1 MVLKGNIREDL
12 KEAVK
17 NREELKS
24 SVLRLLL
31 AAIFNK
37 EKEKR
42 YKLILRRC
50 SGLRLSLSNALSK
63 EKPELSGEE
72 LEEESQLNDEEVIDV
87 ISSEAKKRKESIVEF
102 GKGKRMDLVEK
113 EKKELEIL
121 EKYLPEQ
128 LSEEEIKKLVKEAI
142 DKTVAKEIHPV
153 KSAEGGVSPKAKQF
167 NRVKDMGKPSSRFL
181 TDVPFRRDIVNA
193 KQVKNSLLGK
203 VMQEVMPKV
212 KGKADGSLVSK
223 VVKELLAQ

>member
-42 YKLILRRC
+42 YKL
-50 SGLRLSLSNALSK
+50 SK

-87 ISSEAKKRKESIVEF
+87 ISSEARKRKESIVEF
-102 GKGKRMDLVEK
+102 EKGGRKDLVEK

-142 DKTVAKEIHPV
+142 EKTGAKEM
-153 KSAEGGVSPKAKQF
+153 
-167 NRVKDMGKPSSRFL
+167 KDMGK
-181 TDVPFRRDIVNA
+181 
-193 KQVKNSLLGK
+193 
-203 VMQEVMPKV
+203 VMAELMPKV
-212 KGKADGSLVSK
+212 KGKADGSLVSRI
-223 VVKELLAQ
+223 VKDLLIPKTE

>member
-1 MVLKGNIREDL
+1 MALKDNIREDL

-24 SVLRLLL
+24 SALRLLL

-42 YKLILRRC
+42 YK
-50 SGLRLSLSNALSK
+50 LSK

-87 ISSEAKKRKESIVEF
+87 ISSEARKRKESIVEF
-102 GKGKRMDLVEK
+102 EKGGRKDLVEK

-142 DKTVAKEIHPV
+142 DKTGAKEM
-153 KSAEGGVSPKAKQF
+153 
-167 NRVKDMGKPSSRFL
+167 KDM
-181 TDVPFRRDIVNA
+181 
-193 KQVKNSLLGK
+193 GK

>member
-1 MVLKGNIREDL
+1 MALKGNIRENL

-42 YKLILRRC
+42 YKL
-50 SGLRLSLSNALSK
+50 SK

-72 LEEESQLNDEEVIDV
+72 LEEKSQLNDEEVIEV
-87 ISSEAKKRKESIVEF
+87 ISSEVKKRKESILEF
-102 GKGKRMDLVEK
+102 EKGKREDLVEK
-113 EKKELEIL
+113 EKKELDIL
-121 EKYLPEQ
+121 QKYLPEQ
-128 LSEEEIKKLVKEAI
+128 LSEEELQKLAKEAI
-142 DKTVAKEIHPV
+142 DKTGAKEI
-153 KSAEGGVSPKAKQF
+153 
-167 NRVKDMGKPSSRFL
+167 KDM
-181 TDVPFRRDIVNA
+181 
-193 KQVKNSLLGK
+193 GK

-212 KGKADGSLVSK
+212 KGKADGTLVSK
-223 VVKELLAQ
+223 IVKELLIPKNE

>member
-1 MVLKGNIREDL
+1 MTLKGNIREDL

-42 YKLILRRC
+42 YK
-50 SGLRLSLSNALSK
+50 LSK

-128 LSEEEIKKLVKEAI
+128 MSEEEIKKLVKEAI
-142 DKTVAKEIHPV
+142 DKTVAKEM
-153 KSAEGGVSPKAKQF
+153 
-167 NRVKDMGKPSSRFL
+167 KDMGK
-181 TDVPFRRDIVNA
+181 
-193 KQVKNSLLGK
+193 
-203 VMQEVMPKV
+203 VMAELMPQV

-223 VVKELLAQ
+223 IVKELLIPKNE

>member
-1 MVLKGNIREDL
+1 MALKGNIREDL

-42 YKLILRRC
+42 YKL
-50 SGLRLSLSNALSK
+50 SK
-63 EKPELSGEE
+63 EKPELSGKE
-72 LEEESQLNDEEVIDV
+72 LEEESQLNDEEIIDV

-102 GKGKRMDLVEK
+102 EKGQRMDLPSHLLEKVQGLVEK

-128 LSEEEIKKLVKEAI
+128 MSEKEIKRLVKEAI
-142 DKTVAKEIHPV
+142 DKTGAKEI
-153 KSAEGGVSPKAKQF
+153 
-167 NRVKDMGKPSSRFL
+167 KDM
-181 TDVPFRRDIVNA
+181 
-193 KQVKNSLLGK
+193 GK

-223 VVKELLAQ
+223 IVKELLET

>member
-1 MVLKGNIREDL
+1 MALKSNIREDL

-24 SVLRLLL
+24 SVFRLLL

-42 YKLILRRC
+42 YKL
-50 SGLRLSLSNALSK
+50 SK
-63 EKPELSGEE
+63 EKPELNETE

-87 ISSEAKKRKESIVEF
+87 IFSEAKKRKESIGEF
-102 GKGKRMDLVEK
+102 EKGKRMDLSEK

-128 LSEEEIKKLVKEAI
+128 MSEEEIKKLVKEAI
-142 DKTVAKEIHPV
+142 DKTGAKEIHPV
-153 KSAEGGVSPKAKQF
+153 KSAEGGVPSKAEQF
-167 NRVKDMGKPSSRFL
+167 NRVKDMGK
-181 TDVPFRRDIVNA
+181 
-193 KQVKNSLLGK
+193 
-203 VMQEVMPKV
+203 VMQEVMPAV

-223 VVKELLAQ
+223 AVKELLAQ